1 VSGVGAPRSPHPVS
15 RRLIQW
21 NGSSYPPDTA
31 SIAGMSPDLT
41 RRRAVDLLRVATA
54 LCLAS

>member
-1 VSGVGAPRSPHPVS
+1 MTPL
-15 RRLIQW
+15 RLMYW
-21 NGSSYPPDTA
+21 KASSYPPDGA
-31 SIAGMSPDLT
+31 SIGAVSPDLT

>member
-1 VSGVGAPRSPHPVS
+1 VTRN
-15 RRLIQW
+15 RLTYRKD
-21 NGSSYPPDTA
+21 SSCQPDTA
-31 SIAGMSPDLT
+31 SIDTVSTELT

>member
-1 VSGVGAPRSPHPVS
+1 MS
-15 RRLIQW
+15 RLPRLIGW
-21 NGSSYPPDTA
+21 KGSSYQPDTA
-31 SIAGMSPDLT
+31 SIVPVSTELT

>member
-1 VSGVGAPRSPHPVS
+1 VSGPSGTGCVHPS
-15 RRLIQW
+15 SLNTW
-21 NGSSYPPDTA
+21 KWSSYPPDTA
-31 SIAGMSPDLT
+31 SIDGMSPDLT

>member
-1 VSGVGAPRSPHPVS
+1 MTGAVRQRGRLSPR
-15 RRLIQW
+15 
-21 NGSSYPPDTA
+21 NGSSYPPDAAT
-31 SIAGMSPDLT
+31 IAIVSPDLT

>member
-1 VSGVGAPRSPHPVS
+1 M
-15 RRLIQW
+15 RLITRK
-21 NGSSYPPDTA
+21 GSSYPPDGT
-31 SIAGMSPDLT
+31 SIAGVSPDLT

>member
-1 VSGVGAPRSPHPVS
+1 MTG
-15 RRLIQW
+15 RLIQR
-21 NGSSYPPDTA
+21 NRSSYQPDAA
-31 SIAGMSPDLT
+31 SIVPVSTELT

>member
-1 VSGVGAPRSPHPVS
+1 MSRLVHRTGSSCGPEGPTIGPVTTELS
-15 RRLIQW
+15 RRR
-21 NGSSYPPDTA
+21 
-31 SIAGMSPDLT
+31 LT